1 MLYAVVSRILLQLRQ
16 KGPGTGGGGS
26 SANICRWAEEIGELE
41 AVRSQSM
48 GCESAGEIGELE
60 PERSH
65 STGCESTEA
74 IGELDPREA
83 ILRTANQLERLVG

>member
-1 MLYAVVSRILLQLRQ
+1 
-16 KGPGTGGGGS
+16 
-26 SANICRWAEEIGELE
+26 
-41 AVRSQSM
+41 M